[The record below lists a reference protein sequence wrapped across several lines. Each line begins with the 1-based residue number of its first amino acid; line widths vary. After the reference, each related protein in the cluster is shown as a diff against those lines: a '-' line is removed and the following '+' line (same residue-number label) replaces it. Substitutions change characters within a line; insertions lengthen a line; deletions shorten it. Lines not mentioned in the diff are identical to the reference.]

1 MFLEFVDRG
10 MMILRKIYEK
20 EDIALWGTN
29 NVSGAVVFR
38 SFFEKEEIFFVSN
51 RLI

>member
-29 NVSGAVVFR
+29 NVSGTVVFR
-38 SFFEKEEIFFVSN
+38 SFFEKEEFFLLATV
-51 RLI
+51 